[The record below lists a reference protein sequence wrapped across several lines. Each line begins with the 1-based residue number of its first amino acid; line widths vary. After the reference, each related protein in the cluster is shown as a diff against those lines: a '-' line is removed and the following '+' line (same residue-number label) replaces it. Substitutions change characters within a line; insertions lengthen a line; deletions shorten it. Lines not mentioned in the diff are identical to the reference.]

1 MFCILS
7 FLFAYLKI
15 KQYLCGLN
23 EPIRVESMITNWI
36 DANTLAEARQMIAGA
51 HRVVILTHMAPDG
64 DAMGS
69 SLGLKAWLEE
79 QGKEVAV
86 AVPSAYPDF
95 LGWMPGANEIMVFDV
110 NCKDAVVTRIRQ
122 AIAAAELV
130 ICSDFNDPKRIGAVG
145 EMLMEERTAR
155 AAAGAKLPILLIDH
169 HLNPSDVADVMLS
182 FPQSPS
188 ASEIVYRLIRQLGGT
203 LSLTAATCVYTGM
216 MTDTGNFAFNSNHPE
231 MYEIV
236 GDLVRIGVDKDKVY
250 DHVFNAY
257 SAHRMRLMGY
267 CLYHKMEIYPEH
279 HVAFI
284 YLTRRELARFQFQS
298 GDAEGLVNLPMQ
310 IKDVYYSCFMR
321 EDKVYPSEQSRANG
335 SKVKVKISMRSKGDR
350 PVNQF
355 CHEVFNGGGHK
366 NASGGEYYGPLAEAV
381 QLFKDN
387 YKKYI
392 TPPNLPTGGG
402 DKTE

>member
-1 MFCILS
+1 
-7 FLFAYLKI
+7 
-15 KQYLCGLN
+15 
-23 EPIRVESMITNWI
+23 MITNWI
-36 DANTLAEARQMIAGA
+36 DENTLADARQMIAGA

-95 LGWMPGANEIMVFDV
+95 LGWMPGANEILVFDV
-110 NCKDAVVTRIRQ
+110 NCKDAVVTRIRE

-145 EMLMEERTAR
+145 EMLMEERAAR
-155 AAAGAKLPILLIDH
+155 ADKGAKLPILLIDH
-169 HLNPSDVADVMLS
+169 HLNPSDVADVLLS

-203 LSLTAATCVYTGM
+203 LSLQAGTCLYTGM

-250 DHVFNAY
+250 DRVFNAY

-387 YKKYI
+387 YAKYC
-392 TPPNLPTGGG
+392 N
-402 DKTE
+402 K

>member
-23 EPIRVESMITNWI
+23 EPIRVEIMITNWI
-36 DANTLAEARQMIAGA
+36 DENTLAEARQMIAGA

-110 NCKDAVVTRIRQ
+110 NCKDAVVTRIRE

-145 EMLMEERTAR
+145 EMLMEERAAR
-155 AAAGAKLPILLIDH
+155 ADKGAKLPILLIDH

-203 LSLTAATCVYTGM
+203 LSLQAGTCLYTGM

-381 QLFKDN
+381 QLFKAN
-387 YKKYI
+387 YAKYC
-392 TPPNLPTGGG
+392 N
-402 DKTE
+402 K

>member
-36 DANTLAEARQMIAGA
+36 DENTLAEARQMIAGA

-110 NCKDAVVTRIRQ
+110 NCKDAVVTRIRE

-145 EMLMEERTAR
+145 EMLMEERAAR
-155 AAAGAKLPILLIDH
+155 ADKGAKLPILLIDH

-188 ASEIVYRLIRQLGGT
+188 ASEIVYRLIHQLGGT
-203 LSLTAATCVYTGM
+203 LSLQAGTCLYTGM

-236 GDLVRIGVDKDKVY
+236 GDLVRIGVDKDKIY

-355 CHEVFNGGGHK
+355 CHDVFNGGGHK

-381 QLFKDN
+381 QLFKAN
-387 YKKYI
+387 YAKYC
-392 TPPNLPTGGG
+392 N
-402 DKTE
+402 K

>member
-36 DANTLAEARQMIAGA
+36 DENTLAEARQMIAGA

-110 NCKDAVVTRIRQ
+110 NCKDAVVTRIRE

-145 EMLMEERTAR
+145 EMLMEERAAR
-155 AAAGAKLPILLIDH
+155 ADKGAKLPILLIDH
-169 HLNPSDVADVMLS
+169 HLNPSDVADVLLS

-203 LSLTAATCVYTGM
+203 LSLQAATCLYTGM

-381 QLFKDN
+381 QLFKAN
-387 YKKYI
+387 YAKYC
-392 TPPNLPTGGG
+392 N
-402 DKTE
+402 K

>member
-23 EPIRVESMITNWI
+23 EPIRVEIMITNWI
-36 DANTLAEARQMIAGA
+36 DENTLAESRQMIAGA

-110 NCKDAVVTRIRQ
+110 NCKDAVVTRIRE

-145 EMLMEERTAR
+145 EMLMEERAAR
-155 AAAGAKLPILLIDH
+155 ADKGAKLPILLIDH
-169 HLNPSDVADVMLS
+169 HLNPSDVADVLLS

-203 LSLTAATCVYTGM
+203 LSLQAGTCLYTGM

-387 YKKYI
+387 YAKYC
-392 TPPNLPTGGG
+392 N
-402 DKTE
+402 K

>member
-1 MFCILS
+1 ML
-7 FLFAYLKI
+7 
-15 KQYLCGLN
+15 
-23 EPIRVESMITNWI
+23 TDWI
-36 DANTLAEARQMIAGA
+36 DSKSLAEARQLIDAA
-51 HRVVILTHMAPDG
+51 RRVVILTHMAPDG

-79 QGKEVAV
+79 QGKEAVV

-95 LGWMPGANEIMVFDV
+95 LGWIPGAGDVLVFDV
-110 NCKDAVVTRIRQ
+110 NCQDAVVARIRE
-122 AIAAAELV
+122 AIAAADLV

-145 EMLMEERTAR
+145 GMLLEEKAQREADGR
-155 AAAGAKLPILLIDH
+155 RLPVLLIDH
-169 HLNPSDVADVMLS
+169 HLNPSDVGDVVLS
-182 FPQSPS
+182 FPKSPS

-203 LSLTAATCVYTGM
+203 LSLRAATCLYTGM

-236 GDLVRIGVDKDKVY
+236 GDLVRIGVDKDKIY
-250 DHVFNAY
+250 DSVFNAY
-257 SAHRMRLMGY
+257 SASRMRLMGY

-321 EDKVYPSEQSRANG
+321 EDKVYPSERERANG
-335 SKVKVKISMRSKGDR
+335 SKLKVKISMRSKGDR
-350 PVNQF
+350 PVNVF
-355 CHEVFNGGGHK
+355 CRDVFNGGGHK
-366 NASGGEYYGPLAEAV
+366 NASGGEYYGPLSEAV
-381 QLFKDN
+381 ERFRAN
-387 YKKYI
+387 YAKYC
-392 TPPNLPTGGG
+392 TA
-402 DKTE
+402 

>member
-36 DANTLAEARQMIAGA
+36 DENTLAEARQMIAGA

-110 NCKDAVVTRIRQ
+110 NCKDAVVTRIRE
-122 AIAAAELV
+122 AIAVAELV

-145 EMLMEERTAR
+145 EMLMEERAAR
-155 AAAGAKLPILLIDH
+155 ADKGAKLPILLIDH
-169 HLNPSDVADVMLS
+169 HLNPSDVADLMLS

-203 LSLTAATCVYTGM
+203 LSLQAGTCLYTGM

-387 YKKYI
+387 YAKYC
-392 TPPNLPTGGG
+392 N
-402 DKTE
+402 K

>member
-23 EPIRVESMITNWI
+23 EPNRVEIMITNWI
-36 DANTLAEARQMIAGA
+36 DENTLAEARQMIAGA

-79 QGKEVAV
+79 QDKEVAV

-110 NCKDAVVTRIRQ
+110 NCKDAVVTRIRE

-145 EMLMEERTAR
+145 EMLMEERAAR
-155 AAAGAKLPILLIDH
+155 ADKGAKLPILLIDH
-169 HLNPSDVADVMLS
+169 HLNPSDVADVLLS

-203 LSLTAATCVYTGM
+203 LSLQAGTCLYTGM

-387 YKKYI
+387 YAKYC
-392 TPPNLPTGGG
+392 N
-402 DKTE
+402 K

>member
-1 MFCILS
+1 
-7 FLFAYLKI
+7 
-15 KQYLCGLN
+15 
-23 EPIRVESMITNWI
+23 MITNWI
-36 DANTLAEARQMIAGA
+36 DENTLAEARQMIAGA

-110 NCKDAVVTRIRQ
+110 NCKDAVVTRIRE

-145 EMLMEERTAR
+145 EMLMEERAAR
-155 AAAGAKLPILLIDH
+155 ADKGDKLPILLIDH
-169 HLNPSDVADVMLS
+169 HLNPSDVADVLLS

-203 LSLTAATCVYTGM
+203 LSLQAGTCLYTGM

-250 DHVFNAY
+250 DRVFNAY

-366 NASGGEYYGPLAEAV
+366 NASGGEYYGSLAEAV
-381 QLFKDN
+381 QLFKAN
-387 YKKYI
+387 YAKYC
-392 TPPNLPTGGG
+392 N
-402 DKTE
+402 K